1 LLPVTL
7 AASHRVAEYS
17 KLILLPYNKGQHF
30 VRSDPKKS
38 KTNPRPA
45 SLRRVL
51 DEAEELFSQE
61 GFLHFSTDELAR
73 RLRCSK
79 RTIYAVAPGRE
90 KFFEAVIAQR
100 VTKARDATIAAIRSA
115 SSVQAAVQD
124 CIRASVEQA
133 QSVSPIWL
141 RDVRLFPAGRRAVE
155 RWRAEIADDL
165 EHLIERGVK
174 EGLFRQIEPRVAAEA
189 LLTSVLRM
197 CEPDFTAHSRT
208 TTAEAVLQVYEIFW
222 SGLFRGRRYRKQ
234 EQPLEKEGD
243 RAVG

>member
-1 LLPVTL
+1 M
-7 AASHRVAEYS
+7 
-17 KLILLPYNKGQHF
+17 
-30 VRSDPKKS
+30 RSDIRKS
-38 KTNPRPA
+38 KTNLLPA
-45 SLRRVL
+45 RLRRVL
-51 DEAEELFSQE
+51 DEAEDLFSQE
-61 GFLHFSTDELAR
+61 GFLHFSTDDLAR

-100 VTKARDATIAAIRSA
+100 VTKARDVTIAAIRSA
-115 SSVQAAVQD
+115 PSVQAAVQG

-133 QSVSPIWL
+133 QNVSPIWL

-155 RWRAEIADDL
+155 KWRSDLADDL

-174 EGLFRQIEPRVAAEA
+174 EGLFRQIDSHVAAEA

-197 CEPDFTAHSRT
+197 CEPDFTANSRT

-234 EQPLEKEGD
+234 GQQFEKESD